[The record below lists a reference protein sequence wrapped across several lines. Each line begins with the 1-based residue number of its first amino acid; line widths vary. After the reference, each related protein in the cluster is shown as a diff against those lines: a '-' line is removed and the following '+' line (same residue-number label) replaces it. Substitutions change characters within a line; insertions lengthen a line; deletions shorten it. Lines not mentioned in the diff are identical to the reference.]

1 MSNSFV
7 IAESGG
13 SKTDWALVVDG
24 GIVERRTTGSLHPV
38 ELKKEAFSLEKEWID
53 YDHWRSYP
61 LYFFGA
67 GCFRD
72 EGKEVLSRFLQTI
85 FDVCKVYSDLDAAGI
100 AAYGEGQGWFAILG
114 TGSVLADWNRKKI
127 EELRGG
133 LGYEL
138 GDEGSGY
145 YFGKLVLQSAI
156 GGDLTQAQL
165 EEFNQVYSAE
175 FPDFDDPATVD
186 RSVIAELPKLLSG
199 SKLFDDFH
207 ERNLRLFF
215 EKYVKEVH
223 VSSLAVVGSYGH
235 FQRTLLS
242 KVAVEFDVEISVVI
256 ERPIDHLIERKG
268 RFVD

>member
-24 GIVERRTTGSLHPV
+24 DIVERRTTGSLHPI
-38 ELKKEAFSLEKEWID
+38 ELTKEAFSLEDEWID

-61 LYFFGA
+61 VYFFGA

-72 EGKEVLSRFLQTI
+72 EGKDVLSRFLKTI
-85 FDVCKVYSDLDAAGI
+85 FGTCKVYSDLDAAGI
-100 AAYGEGQGWFAILG
+100 ASYGKDQGWFAIFG
-114 TGSVLADWNRKKI
+114 TGSVLANWNGENI

-156 GGDLTQAQL
+156 GGNLTQAQL
-165 EEFNQVYSAE
+165 EELNQVYSSK
-175 FPDFDDPATVD
+175 FPDFYDPATVD
-186 RSVIAELPKLLSG
+186 RSLIAELPKLLSG

-215 EKYVKEVH
+215 EKYVNEID

-235 FQRTLLS
+235 FQAALLS
-242 KVAVEFDVEISVVI
+242 KVATEFNVEITVVI

-268 RFVD
+268 YFVD